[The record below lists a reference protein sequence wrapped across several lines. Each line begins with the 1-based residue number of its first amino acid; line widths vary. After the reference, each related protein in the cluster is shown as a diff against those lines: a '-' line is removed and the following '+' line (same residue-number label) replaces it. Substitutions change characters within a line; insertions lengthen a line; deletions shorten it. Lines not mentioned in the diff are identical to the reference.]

1 MKKNGLNFSTS
12 AGDSGVGSEKIITIE
27 PRHGWQ
33 MLNIKELIE
42 YRELFGFLVWR
53 NIKVLYAQTIMG
65 LFWAILQPL
74 VQIAIFTVVFG
85 RVAKVP
91 TDQIPYLLFASM
103 GIIPWSYMSQGINLA
118 SQSLVTNQNML
129 GKIYF
134 PRLIFPVVPAL
145 SKLVDFS
152 ISLTLIVP
160 IAIYYRVYPSW
171 SLLWLPL
178 FLIMMMAVTT
188 GIGMWLSA
196 LAIRYRDVKY
206 TMSFLTRML
215 MFTAPIV
222 YSSSSISEANRLW
235 YSLNPI
241 VGVIE
246 GFRASVLG
254 LPIPWTY
261 IFPGMLTASLI
272 LVSAAYYFKRM
283 ERVFVD
289 VI

>member
-1 MKKNGLNFSTS
+1 MKKFSLDFSTIT
-12 AGDSGVGSEKIITIE
+12 GNSGEGSEKSILIE
-27 PRHGWQ
+27 PKRGWQ
-33 MLNIKELIE
+33 MLNFKELIE
-42 YRELFGFLVWR
+42 YRELFVFLVWR

-65 LFWAILQPL
+65 MFWAILQPL
-74 VQIAIFTVVFG
+74 VQIALFTVIFG

-91 TDQIPYLLFASM
+91 TDQIPYLLFATM
-103 GIIPWSYMSQGINLA
+103 GIIPWTYMSQGITLS

-145 SKLVDFS
+145 SKLVDFG

-160 IAIYYRVYPSW
+160 IAIYYRVYPTW
-171 SLLWLPL
+171 GLLWLPL

-222 YSSSSISEANRLW
+222 YSSTSISEANRLW
-235 YSLNPI
+235 YSFNPI

-246 GFRASVLG
+246 GFRASLLG

-261 IFPGMLTASLI
+261 IFPGMLTTLLI

-283 ERVFVD
+283 ERIFVD

>member
-1 MKKNGLNFSTS
+1 MKKFGLNLSTII
-12 AGDSGVGSEKIITIE
+12 GDSGEGSEKTIIIE
-27 PRHGWQ
+27 PKHGWQ

-74 VQIAIFTVVFG
+74 VQIALFTIVFG

-103 GIIPWSYMSQGINLA
+103 GIIPWTYMSQGITLS

-145 SKLVDFS
+145 SKLVDFG
-152 ISLTLIVP
+152 ISLTLIAP
-160 IAIYYRVYPSW
+160 IAIYYRVYPTW
-171 SLLWLPL
+171 GLLWLPL

-254 LPIPWTY
+254 LPIPWIY
-261 IFPGMLTASLI
+261 IFPGMLTTLLI